1 MGPRF
6 PLLVAALGSC
16 LLPALGCLV
25 CDKRVLDALKSLE
38 TDYLPDHLGA
48 EHHKNVMEKLKAG
61 MKDFE
66 NLQLE
71 DESFYGVIDDP
82 TLEKGTWSFLKDL
95 KRITDSDV
103 KGELLVKELFW
114 MLKQQKEILARHV
127 SLFQKDVLCPN
138 KCGMM
143 LQTLTWCETCEK
155 KVHACRKNAN
165 CGERSV
171 KVHEMEDMILDCEL
185 NWHHASEGLKDYSFY
200 RVWKNKTER
209 LVYKGTAPTLTKPMV
224 KPSDAGTYRCQ
235 LNTVKSEPAT
245 IIHYQVRVLP
255 KRIVEETPST
265 SIVPNQEDLDMALDE
280 VTWAPNKSSTT
291 IPPPSP
297 SSAAPT
303 PTVENMLRSLLVGL
317 LIWGFVVLI
326 ASIVILMLCYW
337 SEKNPGYFIDS
348 IKSWVSTAKE
358 AAQSPKVPEKK
369 AKKSRSQ

>member
-326 ASIVILMLCYW
+326 ASIVIL
-337 SEKNPGYFIDS
+337 
-348 IKSWVSTAKE
+348 
-358 AAQSPKVPEKK
+358 
-369 AKKSRSQ
+369 

>member
-16 LLPALGCLV
+16 LLPALGCLW
-25 CDKRVLDALKSLE
+25 CDKRVVEALKSLE

-48 EHHKNVMEKLKAG
+48 EHHKALMEKLEDTV
-61 MKDFE
+61 KDFK
-66 NLQLE
+66 NLELEE
-71 DESFYGVIDDP
+71 DESFLEVVDDD
-82 TLEKGTWSFLKDL
+82 TLEKGTWSFLKEL

-114 MLKQQKEILARHV
+114 MLKQQKETFARHV
-127 SLFQKDVLCPN
+127 SLFQKDALCPN

-143 LQTLTWCETCEK
+143 LQTLTWCNSCEK
-155 KVHACRKNAN
+155 KVHACRKNLD
-165 CGERSV
+165 CGERRV
-171 KVHEMEDMILDCEL
+171 NVHEMEDMILDCEL
-185 NWHHASEGLKDYSFY
+185 NWHHISEGLTDYTFY
-200 RVWKNKTER
+200 RVWKNKPESM
-209 LVYKGTAPTLTKPMV
+209 VYKGTAPTLTKT
-224 KPSDAGTYRCQ
+224 KANPSDAGTYRCQ
-235 LNTVKSEPAT
+235 LNTVKNSPAT
-245 IIHYQVRVLP
+245 IIRYHVRVLP
-255 KRIVEETPST
+255 KRVVEETPST
-265 SIVPNQEDLDMALDE
+265 NIIPNPEDVTLDE
-280 VTWAPNKSSTT
+280 VTWKPNKSAATT

-297 SSAAPT
+297 SSAAQS

-358 AAQSPKVPEKK
+358 AAQSPNVPEKK
-369 AKKSRSQ
+369 DEKSRSQ